1 MKGQQGLRSGIL
13 TGIHA
18 IVSLWGGCYLHLHY
32 IMYTHVSATL
42 LHILDAVGDIQGTLK
57 TNNLVKVSITGS
69 WVTPYE
75 LALSLAVCYFH
86 CACLCMSLH
95 TGSSV
100 YVYKFDCSADISI
113 ALS

>member
-69 WVTPYE
+69 WVTPYGV
-75 LALSLAVCYFH
+75 ALSLAVCYCH
-86 CACLCMSLH
+86 CMF
-95 TGSSV
+95 V
-100 YVYKFDCSADISI
+100 YVI
-113 ALS
+113 AHRFECECIQVRLLC